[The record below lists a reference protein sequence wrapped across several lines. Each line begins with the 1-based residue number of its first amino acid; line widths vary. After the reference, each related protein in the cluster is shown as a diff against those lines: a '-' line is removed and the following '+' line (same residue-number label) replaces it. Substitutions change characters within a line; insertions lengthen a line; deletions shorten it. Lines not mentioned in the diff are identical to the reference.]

1 MIRIFFFFVI
11 FLTVSCNKNRNLNP
25 VPSIPF
31 DVTIHLELPSYSAL
45 QGIGGACYYD
55 NCGAQGIVIYRKS
68 MDEFVAYD
76 RQSPASETKCAL
88 PLTMDVE
95 NMLQLN
101 DSCTGA
107 KFSLYDGSIIS
118 GSTFGLRQY
127 QTAWNGSNLLR
138 VYN

>member
-1 MIRIFFFFVI
+1 MIRIFFFLVVF
-11 FLTVSCNKNRNLNP
+11 FGLSCTKNTNLNP

-31 DVTIHLELPSYSAL
+31 DVTIHLELPSFSTL
-45 QGIGGACYYD
+45 QGIGGTCYYD

-68 MDEFVAYD
+68 MDEFVAFD
-76 RQSPASETKCAL
+76 RQSPASQTKCVF
-88 PLTMDVE
+88 PLTMDVQ

-107 KFSLYDGSIIS
+107 KFSLYDGSIVS

-127 QTAWNGSNLLR
+127 QTQWNGSNLLR
-138 VYN
+138 IYN

>member
-1 MIRIFFFFVI
+1 M
-11 FLTVSCNKNRNLNP
+11 
-25 VPSIPF
+25 PSIPF
-31 DVTIHLELPSYSAL
+31 DVTIHLELPSFSSL

-68 MDEFVAYD
+68 MDEFVAFD
-76 RQSPASETKCAL
+76 RQSPASFTKCAF
-88 PLTMDVE
+88 PLKMDVQ

-107 KFSLYDGSIIS
+107 KFSLYDGSIVS

-127 QTAWNGSNLLR
+127 QTQWNGSNLLR